1 MVLLKACVF
10 FLEKALYNWLEAQD
24 FGGFFLHIYKEEWF
38 PICGCPGECVLL
50 LESQGLVGIIESLF
64 CVRLLKV
71 FDWLSLTKHHP
82 FNCKRVIDWI
92 WIPFSVHAANE
103 QSDIWNKTNYYM
115 SMMPPELVDCLFIQT
130 LWKLNL
136 IQYYVYFL
144 YFVVLREQAPVWWDC
159 ISDFGLISEL
169 SWFLYFIHVSLSCR
183 L

>member
-1 MVLLKACVF
+1 MWMSWRVCLIVRESGIGWNHWKSVLCQIVRG
-10 FLEKALYNWLEAQD
+10 FL
-24 FGGFFLHIYKEEWF
+24 I
-38 PICGCPGECVLL
+38 GCHWQSTIPLTVR
-50 LESQGLVGIIESLF
+50 ESLIGYEF
-64 CVRLLKV
+64 LFLFMLPMNKV
-71 FDWLSLTKHHP
+71 ISRT
-82 FNCKRVIDWI
+82 RYV
-92 WIPFSVHAANE
+92 
-103 QSDIWNKTNYYM
+103 

-136 IQYYVYFL
+136 IQYFVYFL

>member
-1 MVLLKACVF
+1 MWMSWRVCLIVRESGIGWNHWKSVLCQIVKG
-10 FLEKALYNWLEAQD
+10 FL
-24 FGGFFLHIYKEEWF
+24 I
-38 PICGCPGECVLL
+38 GCYWQ
-50 LESQGLVGIIESLF
+50 SIIPLTVRESLIGYEF
-64 CVRLLKV
+64 LFLFMLPMNKV
-71 FDWLSLTKHHP
+71 ISRT
-82 FNCKRVIDWI
+82 RYV
-92 WIPFSVHAANE
+92 
-103 QSDIWNKTNYYM
+103 